1 MIGFGLELCGRL
13 ILGGTEYLDSS
24 AVPIEFI
31 IVRELFD
38 LCGHGLTECGHVLPG
53 YVSGRTVQV
62 WLLSVFF
69 DLALEPVDLLEHLL
83 VLLLL
88 DHLPA
93 LVLVILDL
101 FPELLL
107 LPIELVLHI
116 LGPGD
121 GLV

>member
-1 MIGFGLELCGRL
+1 M
-13 ILGGTEYLDSS
+13 
-24 AVPIEFI
+24 
-31 IVRELFD
+31 
-38 LCGHGLTECGHVLPG
+38 
-53 YVSGRTVQV
+53 
-62 WLLSVFF
+62 FF